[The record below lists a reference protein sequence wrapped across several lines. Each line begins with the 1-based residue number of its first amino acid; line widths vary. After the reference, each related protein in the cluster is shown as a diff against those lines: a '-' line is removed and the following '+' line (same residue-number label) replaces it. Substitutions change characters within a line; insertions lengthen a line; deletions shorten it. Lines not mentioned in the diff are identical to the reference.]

1 MNLTQNQQAVNS
13 HCQSGLARELR
24 ELAENLH
31 THATNNAMRS
41 AIGTINRAHVHEL
54 VARAEVVIMRSR
66 DLLSLM
72 GEEVPA

>member
-1 MNLTQNQQAVNS
+1 MDSNQTFVGAA
-13 HCQSGLARELR
+13 CQSGLARELR

-54 VARAEVVIMRSR
+54 IARAEVVIMRSR
-66 DLLSLM
+66 ELLSLM

>member
-1 MNLTQNQQAVNS
+1 MDSNQATVNS

-54 VARAEVVIMRSR
+54 IARAEVIVMRSR

-72 GEEVPA
+72 GEEVPR